1 MAQKS
6 HKNNKH
12 IAELIESATVTALQ
26 LLAQV
31 DKFAFLGVLDT
42 CKPEHQARAELLECI
57 PSVKREDITIADQ
70 EAVRLL
76 QLVRF
81 RTEEMLEHAYGEIEF
96 ENHPE
101 IGTFDRSADAM
112 TRLIY

>member
-6 HKNNKH
+6 HKNSKH
-12 IAELIESATVTALQ
+12 LADLIESATVTAIR

-31 DKFAFLGVLDT
+31 DKFAMLGGIDVSMSED
-42 CKPEHQARAELLECI
+42 QARAALREHILT
-57 PSVKREDITIADQ
+57 VRREDVSIADQ

-81 RTEEMLEHAYGEIEF
+81 QTEEMLEHAYRERPLVISCGIQ
-96 ENHPE
+96 
-101 IGTFDRSADAM
+101 R
-112 TRLIY
+112 